1 MIPRKIP
8 RRWFGPGT
16 AAMFVGVAAFATYSY
31 LSASPESQPVRF
43 EAEHNGEFRRIS
55 MPIAE
60 SSQIR
65 IPVKP
70 EPDRI
75 LAARLQL
82 KLTRSQVSRVEAI
95 GKAWTIQK
103 RHLEIAIDGVARRM
117 REQWKSPQS
126 SSDLRPA
133 LAGYS
138 ELSREFQRRRDIAWS
153 QALAV
158 LDEPQLKTLKSIDPI
173 AGDQK

>member
-1 MIPRKIP
+1 
-8 RRWFGPGT
+8 
-16 AAMFVGVAAFATYSY
+16 MFVGVAAFAAYSY
-31 LSASPESQPVRF
+31 LSTSPALQPVRY
-43 EAEHNGEFRRIS
+43 EADRNGEFRRVS
-55 MPIAE
+55 VPLPE
-60 SSQIR
+60 TSQIR
-65 IPVKP
+65 VPVKP

-82 KLTRSQVSRVEAI
+82 KLTSSQVSRVEAI

-103 RHLEIAIDGVARRM
+103 SLLENAIHEVARPM
-117 REQWKSPQS
+117 RERWNSPKSS
-126 SSDLRPA
+126 ADLRPA

-138 ELSREFQRRRDIAWS
+138 ELSREYQRRRELAWA

-158 LDEPQLKTLKSIDPI
+158 LDEPQRKTLKSIDPI

>member
-1 MIPRKIP
+1 MP
-8 RRWFGPGT
+8 
-16 AAMFVGVAAFATYSY
+16 M
-31 LSASPESQPVRF
+31 PEP
-43 EAEHNGEFRRIS
+43 
-55 MPIAE
+55 
-60 SSQIR
+60 SQIR

-82 KLTRSQVSRVEAI
+82 NLTSSQVSRVEAI
-95 GKAWTIQK
+95 GNAWTDQK
-103 RHLEIAIDGVARRM
+103 RHLEIAIDEVARPM
-117 REQWKSPQS
+117 RERWNSPKSS
-126 SSDLRPA
+126 ADLRPA

-138 ELSREFQRRRDIAWS
+138 ELSRELQRRRELAWA

-158 LDEPQLKTLKSIDPI
+158 LDEPQRKTLKTIDSI